1 MQGPPGTITDMFT
14 TPPTPLR
21 PAWVDDRAF
30 ARRRAIALKRLTRR
44 GMPERKAEAW
54 IHAWDVTTAGLVD
67 FRRAPD
73 FWQLGF
79 EYALEEYRLGFDPPV
94 FAVGSQS
101 GADVG
106 VVEGRAQTG

>member
-1 MQGPPGTITDMFT
+1 MQGPPVTIDDVFT
-14 TPPTPLR
+14 TRPTSLR

-30 ARRRAIALKRLTRR
+30 ARRRAIALKRLTRL
-44 GMPERKAEAW
+44 GMPEPKAEAW
-54 IHAWDVTTAGLVD
+54 IHAWDETTADLVD

-94 FAVGSQS
+94 FAVGSQPR
-101 GADVG
+101 ADVG
-106 VVEGRAQTG
+106 VAEERARTG